1 MFLGRT
7 DVEGE
12 TPILW
17 PPDAKHQ
24 LIGKD
29 PDDGKDSGQEE
40 KGATEDKM
48 VGWHH
53 QLDGHSLSKLQEI
66 VTGREGWRAAVYGV
80 AKRHDSATE
89 QKFSLLVFFGRCLHL
104 YS

>member
-1 MFLGRT
+1 
-7 DVEGE
+7 
-12 TPILW
+12 
-17 PPDAKHQ
+17 
-24 LIGKD
+24 
-29 PDDGKDSGQEE
+29 
-40 KGATEDKM
+40 M
-48 VGWHH
+48 VGWPH